1 MTDRPD
7 LRRMLAARSPSVDFS
22 ASDIPVDEVLIPPPT
37 AKVFPT
43 ACDYCIVGCG
53 YKAYVWP
60 LDQKGGSKADENALR
75 ASFPVAAASGK
86 WVSPNMKNVVRL
98 NGALHHVV
106 VLPDGETAVNR
117 TGNHSIRGGAL
128 GLKVFN
134 PKTPTGDRL
143 QSPLLR
149 VRNML
154 QPIGW
159 DDALAIVAELSKHVL
174 AQYGELGW
182 GLKMYSYQFWEN
194 TYAIT
199 KLAYG
204 AIKTP
209 CGAEHD
215 KPTAMNDAVGV
226 DDSGVDGFSAAYED
240 WAAAD
245 VIYMSGVDPYE
256 NQTILFTEWI
266 VPGGAKI
273 VFVNPR
279 KSPTAAYAERTGGL
293 HLQVWPGTDSVLN
306 NAIAR
311 LIVEN
316 GWADAE
322 WIERRTVSQADLT
335 RESGSWRRAR
345 FGMTFDAYRQ
355 WLLSDDAYRV
365 ENAARVTRVPVER
378 IRRAAAMLAQP
389 LGGVRPKASF
399 MLEKGNYWSFN
410 FPNSASL
417 ASLGLLC
424 GAGGRP
430 GRVISRAGGHQRGY
444 MGAAGYPLDKSP
456 ARFDPKDP
464 QSPKMPL
471 NFDEWAMKGNLRLAW
486 IIGTTWINAMAAGQS
501 LRDRLASLTRA
512 HADQVESFERARV
525 IEALKARMAHGGM
538 FLIQQEVYANDL
550 SEYADLV
557 LPAAQWG
564 EEDFARAQGERRLR
578 IYSKFSDPPGAARP
592 DWWIVGQVGQ
602 RMGFSGFDWKDANA
616 VFEEAA
622 ERSKDGPYDYRALV
636 EIARKEGKRAHDYLR
651 ALSTTGIQLPARIEG
666 GKLVGTTRLH
676 DETLP
681 AGAPVTRITTAFK
694 TVTGKAIFMRGDWN
708 TVKPVLERLQP
719 SGEELWVINGRINEI
734 WQSMYDDLRKPFIR
748 QRYPANF
755 LFIAPVDAQARG
767 IESGDLVSVENDAV
781 INQLGQVTR
790 GSLSLVAYVTDEVA
804 PGVTYTFPFYPGQHS
819 NTVVPAVTDP
829 VTGVYNYK
837 IGKGRVRKLGE
848 TPLKAVD
855 GGMSFVPRSIG

>member
-1 MTDRPD
+1 M
-7 LRRMLAARSPSVDFS
+7 AARTPSIDFS
-22 ASDIPVDEVLIPPPT
+22 STDIPVDQVLIPPAT

-60 LDQKGGSKADENALR
+60 LDEQGGSTATGNALQ
-75 ASFPVAAASGK
+75 ASFPVEPASGR

-98 NGALHHVV
+98 DGKLQHVV
-106 VLPDGETAVNR
+106 VVPDGESAVNR
-117 TGNHSIRGGAL
+117 GGNHSVRGGPIA
-128 GLKVFN
+128 LKVYN
-134 PKTPTGDRL
+134 PKTPTADRL

-159 DDALAIVAELSKHVL
+159 DDALAIVAELSRHVL
-174 AQYGELGW
+174 QQYGELGW
-182 GLKMYSYQFWEN
+182 GFKSYSYQFWEN

-209 CGAEHD
+209 VGAEHD
-215 KPTAMNDAVGV
+215 KPTAINDAVGV
-226 DDSGVDGFSAAYED
+226 DDSGVDGFSASYQD
-240 WAAAD
+240 WADAD

-266 VPGGAKI
+266 APGGAAI

-279 KSPTAAYAERTGGL
+279 RSPTAAYAERNGGL

-316 GWADAE
+316 GWEDAE
-322 WIERRTVSQADLT
+322 WIRRKIVDEAELGK
-335 RESGSWRRAR
+335 EGAGSWRRAR
-345 FGMTFDAYRQ
+345 FGMTFDAYRR
-355 WLLSDDAYRV
+355 WLLADDAYRL
-365 ENAARVTRVPVER
+365 ESAARVTRIPAEK
-378 IRRAAAMLAQP
+378 IRRAAEMLARP

-410 FPNSASL
+410 FPNSASF

-430 GRVISRAGGHQRGY
+430 GRVISRAGGHQRGG
-444 MGAAGYPLDKSP
+444 MSAAGYPLAKSP
-456 ARFDPKDP
+456 ARVDPADPK
-464 QSPKMPL
+464 SPTLPL
-471 NFDEWAMKGNLRLAW
+471 NFDEWAMRGNLKLAW

-501 LRDRLASLTRA
+501 LRDRLGRMTRA
-512 HADQVESFERARV
+512 NADQVDSFSRDRV
-525 IEALKARMAHGGM
+525 VEALQARMAHGGM

-550 SEYADLV
+550 TEYADLV

-564 EEDFARAQGERRLR
+564 EADFARAQGERRLR
-578 IYSKFSDPPGAARP
+578 IYSKFSDPPGEARP
-592 DWWIVGQVGQ
+592 DWWIVAQVAR
-602 RMGFSGFDWKDANA
+602 RMGFPGFDWKDAND

-636 EIARKEGKRAHDYLR
+636 EIARKEGKRAHEYLR
-651 ALSTTGIQLPARIEG
+651 GLSTTGIQLPARLEG
-666 GKLVGTTRLH
+666 ARLVGTTRLH
-676 DETLP
+676 DDTLAP
-681 AGAPVTRITTAFK
+681 DAPVTRITKAYK
-694 TVTGKAIFMRGDWN
+694 TTTGKAIFMRGDWN
-708 TVKPVLERLQP
+708 TVLPVLERFQP
-719 SGEELWVINGRINEI
+719 EGDELWVINGRINEI
-734 WQSMYDDLRKPFIR
+734 WQSMYDDLRRPFIR

-755 LFIAPVDAQARG
+755 LFINAVDARARG
-767 IESGDLVSVENDAV
+767 IESGDLVGVENDRV
-781 INQLGQVTR
+781 VNQLGEVSK
-790 GSLSLVAYVTDEVA
+790 GALALVAYVTDEVA

-819 NTVVPAVTDP
+819 NTVVSAVTDP

-848 TPLKAVD
+848 TPLKSVE